1 MPSSCALA
9 RGRLLLCVAAVA
21 QARQVDRWRVFLYLA
36 CLRSLGSMVERVGT
50 AGTVYNQE
58 LVFAVQVYL
67 NVEGKGFS
75 KLYGIVAARCASSS
89 LICQTRG

>member
-67 NVEGKGFS
+67 NVEGK
-75 KLYGIVAARCASSS
+75 AADTPHDLLHTPCSS
-89 LICQTRG
+89 LTIR

>member
-67 NVEGKGFS
+67 NVEGKG
-75 KLYGIVAARCASSS
+75 L
-89 LICQTRG
+89 T